1 MNSKNYEELNHY
13 ILDSFT
19 KGGTPL
25 PTMLG
30 SKQEWMTTVIAAGLL
45 ANEKISAAIDAEGI
59 VDAAITYV
67 NIIQERL
74 GHYQSNQVSSLN
86 QLLSKT
92 SGVSD
97 QTAGS
102 GPKALVLSHSLVALQ
117 MDCQGQKQSSDS

>member
-19 KGGTPL
+19 RGGTPL

-30 SKQEWMTTVIAAGLL
+30 SKQEWMTTVITAGLL

-92 SGVSD
+92 NGASD
-97 QTAGS
+97 QTEGS
-102 GPKALVLSHSLVALQ
+102 GPEA
-117 MDCQGQKQSSDS
+117 

>member
-25 PTMLG
+25 PTILG
-30 SKQEWMTTVIAAGLL
+30 NKQEWMTTVVTAGLL
-45 ANEKISAAIDAEGI
+45 ANENVASSIDAEGI
-59 VDAAITYV
+59 VDAAINYV

-74 GHYQSNQVSSLN
+74 GQYETQRVSSLN

-92 SGVSD
+92 NEVSD
-97 QTAGS
+97 QTGESDQA
-102 GPKALVLSHSLVALQ
+102 H
-117 MDCQGQKQSSDS
+117 QG

>member
-19 KGGTPL
+19 KSGTPL

-30 SKQEWMTTVIAAGLL
+30 SKQEWMTTVITAGLL

-59 VDAAITYV
+59 VDAAINYV

-74 GHYQSNQVSSLN
+74 GHYQNNQVNSLN
-86 QLLSKT
+86 HLLNKT
-92 SGVSD
+92 NEASD
-97 QTAGS
+97 
-102 GPKALVLSHSLVALQ
+102 
-117 MDCQGQKQSSDS
+117 

>member
-1 MNSKNYEELNHY
+1 MLIGIISSKLLLNRGCHMNSKNFEELNHY

-30 SKQEWMTTVIAAGLL
+30 NKQEWMTTIITAGLL
-45 ANEKISAAIDAEGI
+45 ANENVASSIDAEGI
-59 VDAAITYV
+59 VDAAINYV

-74 GHYQSNQVSSLN
+74 GQYENHRVSSLN

-92 SGVSD
+92 TEGSD
-97 QTAGS
+97 QTGGS
-102 GPKALVLSHSLVALQ
+102 G
-117 MDCQGQKQSSDS
+117 QGRQG

>member
-1 MNSKNYEELNHY
+1 MNSRNYEELNHY

-30 SKQEWMTTVIAAGLL
+30 SKQEWMTTVITAGLL

-59 VDAAITYV
+59 VDAAINYV

-74 GHYQSNQVSSLN
+74 GHYQNNQVNSLN
-86 QLLSKT
+86 HLLNKT
-92 SGVSD
+92 NEASD
-97 QTAGS
+97 
-102 GPKALVLSHSLVALQ
+102 
-117 MDCQGQKQSSDS
+117 

>member
-30 SKQEWMTTVIAAGLL
+30 SKQEWMTTVITAGLL

-59 VDAAITYV
+59 VDAAINYV

-74 GHYQSNQVSSLN
+74 SHYQNNQVTSLN
-86 QLLSKT
+86 HLLNKT
-92 SGVSD
+92 NEASD
-97 QTAGS
+97 
-102 GPKALVLSHSLVALQ
+102 
-117 MDCQGQKQSSDS
+117 

>member
-25 PTMLG
+25 PTILG
-30 SKQEWMTTVIAAGLL
+30 SKQELMTTVITAGLL

-59 VDAAITYV
+59 VDAAINYV

-74 GHYQSNQVSSLN
+74 AHYQNNQVTSLN
-86 QLLSKT
+86 HLLNKT
-92 SGVSD
+92 NEASD
-97 QTAGS
+97 
-102 GPKALVLSHSLVALQ
+102 
-117 MDCQGQKQSSDS
+117 

>member
-30 SKQEWMTTVIAAGLL
+30 SKQEWMTTVITAGLL

-59 VDAAITYV
+59 VDAAINYV

-74 GHYQSNQVSSLN
+74 GHYQNNQVNSLN
-86 QLLSKT
+86 HLLNKT
-92 SGVSD
+92 NEASD
-97 QTAGS
+97 
-102 GPKALVLSHSLVALQ
+102 
-117 MDCQGQKQSSDS
+117 